1 MPTNET
7 LGFSVTWNGSIRA
20 NASTD
25 IIDKSYPI
33 TYGVGWYADSA
44 GTTAISS
51 LYEGRVAYVISLP

>member
-51 LYEGRVAYVISLP
+51 LY